1 MNKMEHI
8 KKVVNEFDNKDL
20 VESHKITTQQ
30 KQSDRNATLL
40 GVGNEKVNDTSIP
53 FEIDG
58 DDEVQ
63 QRVNDPKL
71 PNDTPMKRDKS
82 IYSCKEDRLP
92 KKDRIPSEI
101 RNDDNPADVDI

>member
-8 KKVVNEFDNKDL
+8 KKVVSEFDNKDL

-30 KQSDRNATLL
+30 KQSDRNATLP

-63 QRVNDPKL
+63 QRVNDPKF

-82 IYSCKEDRLP
+82 IYSYKEDRLP

>member
-30 KQSDRNATLL
+30 KQSDRNATLP

-63 QRVNDPKL
+63 QRVNDPKF
-71 PNDTPMKRDKS
+71 PNDTPVKRDKS
-82 IYSCKEDRLP
+82 IYSYKEDRLP